1 MIHATEGA
9 LQALADDELPV
20 ADRLRLERHLEE
32 CPACTTELHA
42 LRAASAE
49 LSSAVQTVDRPAP
62 VDAAYREF
70 VRRRASGG
78 RWGPEV
84 RRSLQRAAI
93 LVLAVAGVASATI
106 PGSPIRQWV
115 GELLEPSTSESAR
128 AIAIQPEVA
137 PTAAAAAETSATG
150 VSVLPANGRVTV
162 ALESPVPELEVRVRL
177 SDREFA
183 EVQVTGAAAAARFR
197 TSPGRI
203 EVAGAEAGEI
213 RIGLPRS
220 ARNAAVQIN
229 GKLFVYKEG
238 DQLRL
243 LTPAADSAGAEIVF
257 RAGT

>member
-1 MIHATEGA
+1 MIHATEGV
-9 LQALADDELPV
+9 LQALVDDELP
-20 ADRLRLERHLEE
+20 ATDRFRLERHLEE
-32 CPACTTELHA
+32 CPACATELHA

-49 LSSAVQTVDRPAP
+49 LSAAIQSIDRPAP

-70 VRRRASGG
+70 VRHRPKSS
-78 RWGPEV
+78 RWGPEL
-84 RRSLQRAAI
+84 RHSLQRAAI

-115 GELLEPSTSESAR
+115 GELLEGNTSEATGPIAAQPEAAPV
-128 AIAIQPEVA
+128 AIAASESSP
-137 PTAAAAAETSATG
+137 TG
-150 VSVLPANGRVTV
+150 VSVLPANGQVTV

-220 ARNAAVQIN
+220 ARTAVVQIN
-229 GKLFVYKEG
+229 GKVFLYKEG

-243 LTPAADSAGAEIVF
+243 LTPAADSAGAEVVF
-257 RAGT
+257 RAGS